1 MSVFLSRFVRRSARA
16 SCLLLLLSGCVEQ
29 GSDSETPSEEALKAA
44 REHVLSVAPTP
55 RFPSGAVLESPK
67 GGRVVYLGADV
78 DVSEVVP
85 GQTFTVTHYFR
96 VEKPL
101 SEGWREFVHIGTPDR
116 RMHHNADHVPVGG
129 KYPVHLWK
137 EGEIGRA
144 HV

>member
-1 MSVFLSRFVRRSARA
+1 MFE
-16 SCLLLLLSGCVEQ
+16 G
-29 GSDSETPSEEALKAA
+29 T
-44 REHVLSVAPTP
+44 
-55 RFPSGAVLESPK
+55 K

-101 SEGWREFVHIGTPDR
+101 GEGWKEFVHIGTPDR

-137 EGEIGRA
+137 EGEIIRDIQRIPLPSTSA
-144 HV
+144 PR